1 MTVAIPEMV
10 SGHSLD
16 PISDFITAWIL
27 ASNSFWNSI
36 IDMLTMPSFNIALR
50 HVITDFTRCVSWR
63 TVKMVTS
70 WSGRSQVTEM

>member
-16 PISDFITAWIL
+16 PISDFIMAWIL
-27 ASNSFWNSI
+27 ASNSFWNPI
-36 IDMLTMPSFNIALR
+36 IYMLTMPSFNIALR
-50 HVITDFTRCVSWR
+50 HVITDFTRCVSGR

-70 WSGRSQVTEM
+70 GRGRSPVTKM